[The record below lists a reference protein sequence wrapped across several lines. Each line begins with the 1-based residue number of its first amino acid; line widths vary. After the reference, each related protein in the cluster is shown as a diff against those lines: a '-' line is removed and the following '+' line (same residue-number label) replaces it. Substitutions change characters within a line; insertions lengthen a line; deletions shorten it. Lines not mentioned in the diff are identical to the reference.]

1 MEINTNSYD
10 KALKKFE
17 RDKKKAD
24 KSFKKLKEINKNL
37 GFPIVVIPD
46 EEYETGSNTT
56 EISDDMKSVGL
67 IVDTLCDILSEKL
80 GFDVKAELEKRIDE
94 VETED

>member
-1 MEINTNSYD
+1 MINITN
-10 KALKKFE
+10 
-17 RDKKKAD
+17 
-24 KSFKKLKEINKNL
+24 FK
-37 GFPIVVIPD
+37 D
-46 EEYETGSNTT
+46 EEYETGSTTT

-94 VETED
+94 VETGY